1 MSALAQI
8 VDNVASDLRDSTNT
22 IWSAAELTRAI
33 RWALHELS
41 WATPR
46 RASVTLAA
54 RAGVREYS
62 LAAAGAGGFLFL
74 TEVWYPYTG
83 EDPEYPPHSVG
94 WRLLDDDTLFLD
106 VSGVAAGDQIRL
118 FGARPQAI
126 EGLDGAPTTTLSPE
140 QEELVC
146 LGAAG
151 YAALQRAQDAI
162 GQVNVV
168 GQGPRLW
175 RDWGDRR
182 LHEFRARLAQ
192 LSRRELQWR
201 TAWTEG
207 WGI

>member
-8 VDNVASDLRDSTNT
+8 VDKVASDLKDTTSTT
-22 IWSAAELTRAI
+22 WSPAELTRAI
-33 RWALHELS
+33 RWALYELS

-74 TEVWYPYTG
+74 TEVWCPYRG
-83 EDPEYPPHSVG
+83 EEAEYPPRCAG
-94 WRLLDDDTLFLD
+94 WRLLDDDTLYLD
-106 VSGVAAGDQIRL
+106 VAGIAAGDQIRL
-118 FGARPQAI
+118 FGARPHTI
-126 EGLDGAPTTTLSPE
+126 EGLDGAAATTLSPE

-168 GQGPRLW
+168 GQAPRLW
-175 RDWGDRR
+175 RDWGDHR
-182 LHEFRARLAQ
+182 LHGFRTRLAQ

-207 WGI
+207 WEV